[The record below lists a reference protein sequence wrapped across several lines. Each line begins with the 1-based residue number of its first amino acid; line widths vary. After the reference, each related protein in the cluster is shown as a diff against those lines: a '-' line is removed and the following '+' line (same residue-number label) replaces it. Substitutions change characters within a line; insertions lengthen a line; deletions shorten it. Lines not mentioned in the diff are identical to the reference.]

1 MPKEERF
8 SIACAQRQERRT
20 VLLETFEGVA
30 EEWLRLQSKTLA
42 PETTSNPALAAQ
54 EPDFASG
61 AGTAKSRR
69 RVAFDRAELVS
80 VTRGR

>member
-42 PETTSNPALAAQ
+42 PETTSILRSRLKSLTSHQVRERPKAGAALRLTVPSWFQ
-54 EPDFASG
+54 
-61 AGTAKSRR
+61 
-69 RVAFDRAELVS
+69 
-80 VTRGR
+80 